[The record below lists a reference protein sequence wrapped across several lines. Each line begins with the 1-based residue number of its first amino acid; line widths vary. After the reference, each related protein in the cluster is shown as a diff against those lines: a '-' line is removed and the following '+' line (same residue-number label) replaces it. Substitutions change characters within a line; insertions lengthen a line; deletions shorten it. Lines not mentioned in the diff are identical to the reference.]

1 MKNTDDLLMRLL
13 VRIGL
18 RGVLTRLIEMCGAE
32 AVRAEMASV
41 LYTLSG

>member
-18 RGVLTRLIEMCGAE
+18 QAILTRLIEMCGE
-32 AVRAEMASV
+32 EVVRAEMAS
-41 LYTLSG
+41 LIEARR